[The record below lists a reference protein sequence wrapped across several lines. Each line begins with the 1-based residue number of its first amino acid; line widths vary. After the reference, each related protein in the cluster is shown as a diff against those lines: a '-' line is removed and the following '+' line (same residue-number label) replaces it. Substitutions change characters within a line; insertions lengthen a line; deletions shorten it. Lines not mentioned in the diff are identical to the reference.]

1 MRLLV
6 ALCLCSTA
14 ALADRVGFY
23 PLQLPHGD
31 AQLAARTTAQL
42 HSTDGQELLP
52 VEPNACGPDEEVC
65 LAAAA
70 RRDGLNRIVSASV
83 DAAGN
88 GYAVHVRAFAP
99 DQRLM
104 GEWRGEGSD
113 LAETLQRGVCA
124 SLGGGCERGVA
135 PAPTQGASVP
145 PEALGMAASSDVRT
159 QVEVGLFAGGLGLL
173 SAAAGVGLYM
183 LAHPT
188 SQGHA
193 SGTPTAGTFA
203 LALAA
208 TGVGAIAASGLVV
221 VLTPQAATLQARF

>member
-31 AQLAARTTAQL
+31 AQLAARATAQL

-52 VEPNACGPDEEVC
+52 VEPSACAPDEEVC
-65 LAAAA
+65 LGAAA
-70 RRDGLNRIVSASV
+70 RRESLNRIVSASV

-99 DQRLM
+99 DQKLM

-124 SLGGGCERGVA
+124 SLGGSCELRQSST
-135 PAPTQGASVP
+135 PAATVP
-145 PEALGMAASSDVRT
+145 PEALGMTASSDSRIRL
-159 QVEVGLFAGGLGLL
+159 EAALFAGGLGLL
-173 SAAAGVGLYM
+173 SAAAGVGLYA
-183 LAHPT
+183 LAHPA
-188 SQGHA
+188 SQNHA
-193 SGTPTAGTFA
+193 SGTPTASTFA

-208 TGVGAIAASGLVV
+208 TGAGAIVASGLVV
-221 VLTPQAATLQARF
+221 VLTPESATLQARF

>member
-42 HSTDGQELLP
+42 HSTDGRELLP
-52 VEPNACGPDEEVC
+52 VEPSSCGPDEEVC

-88 GYAVHVRAFAP
+88 GYAVHVRAYAP
-99 DQRLM
+99 DEKLM
-104 GEWRGEGSD
+104 GEWRGEGPD

-124 SLGGGCERGVA
+124 SLGSTCE
-135 PAPTQGASVP
+135 TQAAGSTNADTVP
-145 PEALGMAASSDVRT
+145 PEALGMTASNDSRTRVEAA
-159 QVEVGLFAGGLGLL
+159 LFGGGLGLL
-173 SAAAGVGLYM
+173 SAAAGVGLYA
-183 LAHPT
+183 LAHP
-188 SQGHA
+188 SSLNHA

-208 TGVGAIAASGLVV
+208 TGAGAIVASGLVF
-221 VLTPQAATLQARF
+221 VLTPDSATLQTRF